1 MLIVT
6 SFSNLDLTKQY
17 SYADY
22 LSWQFSERIELLKGY
37 IRKMAAPTPFH
48 QEVRME
54 LSTYFK
60 NYLDNSRKPCKL
72 FAAPFDVRL
81 YNYAKSVVAD
91 KDIYTVVQPDL
102 CVICD
107 KSKIDQ
113 RGCLGYPDFII
124 EILSESN
131 LKTDLQD
138 KYALYE
144 ENGVGEYWI
153 VFPVEKMIQK
163 FLLVD
168 NKYQIAGIF
177 MEHNTISPTLFPDL
191 EIDLQK
197 VFEEI

>member
-1 MLIVT
+1 MIT
-6 SFSNLDLTKQY
+6 SLANLDLTKQY

-37 IRKMAAPTPFH
+37 IQKMAAPSPFH
-48 QEVRME
+48 QEVSGE
-54 LSTYFK
+54 LFSYFK
-60 NYLDNSRKPCKL
+60 NYLDSKGKLCKL

-81 YNYAKSVVAD
+81 YNYAKSAVAD

-107 KSKIDQ
+107 KSKIDK
-113 RGCLGYPDFII
+113 RGCLGSPDFII

-153 VFPVEKMIQK
+153 VFPIEKMIQK

-168 NKYQIAGIF
+168 NKYHIAGIF
-177 MEHNTISPTLFPDL
+177 MEHNVISPTLFPDL

>member
-1 MLIVT
+1 MIT
-6 SFSNLDLTKQY
+6 SLSNLDLTKQY

-22 LSWQFSERIELLKGY
+22 LAWQFSERIELLKGY
-37 IRKMAAPTPFH
+37 VRKMAAPTPFH
-48 QEVRME
+48 QEVSME
-54 LSTYFK
+54 LGTYFK
-60 NYLDNSRKPCKL
+60 NYLDSMGKLCKL

-81 YNYAKSVVAD
+81 YTYAKSAVAD

-107 KSKIDQ
+107 KSKIDK
-113 RGCLGYPDFII
+113 RGCLGSPDFII

-153 VFPVEKMIQK
+153 VFPIEKMIQK

-168 NKYQIAGIF
+168 NKYEIAGIF

-191 EIDLQK
+191 VIDLQK
-197 VFEEI
+197 VFEDI

>member
-1 MLIVT
+1 MIT
-6 SFSNLDLTKQY
+6 SLSELDLTKQY
-17 SYADY
+17 SYAEY

-37 IRKMAAPTPFH
+37 IQKMAAPNPFH
-48 QEVRME
+48 QEVSME
-54 LSTYFK
+54 LSAYLK
-60 NYLDNSRKPCKL
+60 NYLDSRGKLCKL

-81 YNYAKSVVAD
+81 YNYAKSAVAD

-107 KSKIDQ
+107 KSKIDK
-113 RGCLGYPDFII
+113 RGCLGSPDFII

-138 KYALYE
+138 KYALYQ

-168 NKYQIAGIF
+168 NKYQIAGF
-177 MEHNTISPTLFPDL
+177 YMENDIISPTLFPDL
-191 EIDLQK
+191 EINLQK

>member
-1 MLIVT
+1 MIT
-6 SFSNLDLTKQY
+6 SLSELDLTKQY
-17 SYADY
+17 SYAEY

-37 IRKMAAPTPFH
+37 IQKMAAPNPFH
-48 QEVRME
+48 QEVSME
-54 LSTYFK
+54 LSAYLK
-60 NYLDNSRKPCKL
+60 NYLDSRGKLCKL

-81 YNYAKSVVAD
+81 YNYTKSAVAD

-107 KSKIDQ
+107 KSKIDK
-113 RGCLGYPDFII
+113 RGCLGSPDFII

-138 KYALYE
+138 KYALYQ

-163 FLLVD
+163 FLLAD
-168 NKYQIAGIF
+168 NKYQIAGIY
-177 MEHNTISPTLFPDL
+177 MENDIISPTLFPDL
-191 EIDLQK
+191 EINLQK

>member
-1 MLIVT
+1 MIT
-6 SFSNLDLTKQY
+6 SLSELDLTKQY
-17 SYADY
+17 SYAEY

-37 IRKMAAPTPFH
+37 IQKMAAPNPFH
-48 QEVRME
+48 QEVSGE
-54 LSTYFK
+54 LFGYLK
-60 NYLDNSRKPCKL
+60 NYLDSRGKLCKL

-81 YNYAKSVVAD
+81 YNYAKSAVAD

-107 KSKIDQ
+107 KSKIDK
-113 RGCLGYPDFII
+113 RGCLGSPDFII

-138 KYALYE
+138 KYALYQ

-163 FLLVD
+163 FLLAD
-168 NKYQIAGIF
+168 NKYQIAGIY
-177 MEHNTISPTLFPDL
+177 MENDIISPTLFPDL
-191 EIDLQK
+191 EINLQK

>member
-1 MLIVT
+1 MIT
-6 SFSNLDLTKQY
+6 SLLDLDLTKQY
-17 SYADY
+17 SYAEY

-37 IRKMAAPTPFH
+37 IKKMAAPNPFH
-48 QEVRME
+48 QEVSGE
-54 LSTYFK
+54 LFGYLK
-60 NYLDNSRKPCKL
+60 NHLDSKGKLCKV

-81 YNYAKSVVAD
+81 YNYAKSAVAD

-107 KSKIDQ
+107 KSKIDK
-113 RGCLGYPDFII
+113 RGCLGSPDLII

-131 LKTDLQD
+131 LQTDLKD
-138 KYALYE
+138 KYALYQ

-153 VFPVEKMIQK
+153 VFPIEKMIQK

-168 NKYQIAGIF
+168 GKYQIAGF
-177 MEHNTISPTLFPDL
+177 YMENEVISPTLFPDL